1 MQNAVGKY
9 SGLPPFCSCS
19 TLASLEHQANST
31 LVGLMIAI
39 QVMDSSIFSIIAVC
53 GVNLVNNALGLVIMT
68 AQE

>member
-1 MQNAVGKY
+1 
-9 SGLPPFCSCS
+9 
-19 TLASLEHQANST
+19 
-31 LVGLMIAI
+31 MIAI